1 MEFYLPCP
9 VSRALLLLMHFCSFC
24 RLLTAVELVVGVF
37 ELMGLFGLV
46 GKEH

>member
-1 MEFYLPCP
+1 MFHKVIISQPLCVCCLSRP
-9 VSRALLLLMHFCSFC
+9 VP
-24 RLLTAVELVVGVF
+24 AVELVVGVF